1 MIHAYD
7 KYYLD
12 IAQRKLGMLFELAT
26 LYEGLDIDA
35 FAQLFL
41 SSKVSQAIEKA
52 DPVYLSGKSAIE
64 LLSLVLLKDISPIET
79 NMQCSP
85 EYWVGWALAYIQ
97 WDTNKSFAEII
108 KAYPCSK
115 LLLNYFPYHEM
126 DVTQIADLVKKHL
139 NMDCPLKIWRTKRHL
154 SQSQLALLSG
164 VPIRNIK
171 AYEQGTVELSKAQG
185 ETLYLLSKALACT
198 IEDLL

>member
-7 KYYLD
+7 EYYLD
-12 IAQRKLGMLFELAT
+12 TAQRKLGMLFELAT
-26 LYEGLDIDA
+26 LHEGMDIDA

-41 SSKVSQAIEKA
+41 SSPVSKAIQKA
-52 DPVYLSGKSAIE
+52 DPVFIAGKSAIE
-64 LLSLVLLKDISPIET
+64 LLSIVLGKDIGPIET
-79 NMQCSP
+79 NIQCSP

-97 WDTNKSFAEII
+97 WDTNKSFEEII
-108 KAYPCSK
+108 KAYPCCK

-139 NMDCPLKIWRTKRHL
+139 DMECPLKIWRTKRHL

-185 ETLYLLSKALACT
+185 ETLYLLSKALDCT
-198 IEDLL
+198 IEELL

>member
-12 IAQRKLGMLFELAT
+12 MTQRKLGMLFELAV
-26 LYEGLDIDA
+26 LQEGMDIDS

-41 SSKVSQAIEKA
+41 SSKVSRAIEKA
-52 DPVYLSGKSAIE
+52 DPIYIAGKSALE
-64 LLSLVLLKDISPIET
+64 LLAIVLNKDIGPVET
-79 NMQCSP
+79 SMQCSP
-85 EYWVGWALAYIQ
+85 EYWVGWVLAYIQ

-126 DVTQIADLVKKHL
+126 DITQIVELVKKHL
-139 NMDCPLKIWRTKRHL
+139 DMDCPLKKWRQKRQL
-154 SQSQLALLSG
+154 SQNQLALLSG
-164 VPIRNIK
+164 VPVRNIK
-171 AYEQGTVELSKAQG
+171 AYEQGVVELSKAQG
-185 ETLYLLSKALACT
+185 ETLYLLSKALDCT